1 MQGRDP
7 GKQGLTKMAQALT
20 LNNHLQRERPKRML
34 WVVVCDFKGEEGNS
48 QGDKQQV
55 FGERR
60 DKGQRGLW
68 SQALKSLYHT
78 CRVLCRDW

>member
-48 QGDKQQV
+48 HKVGKANV
-55 FGERR
+55 RCPNVCRACGEGRT
-60 DKGQRGLW
+60 
-68 SQALKSLYHT
+68 QADS
-78 CRVLCRDW
+78 DP